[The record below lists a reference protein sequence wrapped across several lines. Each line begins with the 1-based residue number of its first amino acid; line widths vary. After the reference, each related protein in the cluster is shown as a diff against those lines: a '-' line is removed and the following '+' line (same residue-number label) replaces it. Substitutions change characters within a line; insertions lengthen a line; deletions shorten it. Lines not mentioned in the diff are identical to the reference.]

1 MIRARRSRGGAWRGV
16 LVASW
21 VLLLSSLPAG
31 ATQGSS
37 GTSTVRP
44 ADGRLRGQD
53 FAAQVTQVAWPD
65 QAVVNGRN
73 VEATTSHR
81 FVVVTLQLTE
91 DTAAVSPRGSEP
103 PVTASVRYGQV
114 VRPLSLTGI
123 DDNLG
128 QQVDGSTWPSAS
140 QQFVL
145 SVPATSHTVALVVSQ
160 GSFFQAFNLWT
171 LQRVGPAPTVLYR
184 DSERPSL
191 TAAVPP
197 SGNLALSN
205 PADGFSDTASVTMQS
220 ATLGYF
226 PPAGAP
232 APGPASQAV
241 LSVELDAEYPDNPD
255 DPTTSGHYLGAQSPL
270 PGSLLTFTPT
280 GGSPVTATGSDPG
293 DTTGKGKADDGLFDA
308 TYSFVV
314 PGDVTTGSLTI
325 NAGIFTGAEFTLFT
339 AEAGTTPLHISAP
352 LSLPLTFPAVPA
364 AATQRTPAWVGAPL
378 PPTVSAASS
387 SVGATT
393 PSSGSR
399 GFPIWLAVLLLVV
412 VAAAVVLVQRR
423 LSTRVRP
430 AAASADPTASEAA
443 IVEPTA
449 VVPSSTNDAP
459 QERPV
464 ASAAMTPANIADPS
478 IRVLGPVEVHGW
490 MVEPERRV
498 LEELLC
504 FLVLHDSRPMSADQI
519 QLALRPTNGSL
530 PEVSRKTFH
539 TYLSGLRR
547 SIGADHLPNANADG
561 YQVVGVDSDWARFQ
575 ELVQEADR
583 TDGEESLGHLRAAL
597 SLVRGV
603 PFEGVTAGQYE
614 WVFNEQLASR
624 ITAAV
629 ATCAVRLANEF
640 FAREDH
646 LGVDEAVRAGLKAAP
661 DDADLW
667 RIGAQALA
675 ARQEGRALRRHLGDA
690 ERHLGPDEM
699 ARLRTSLG
707 THAESDEP

>member
-1 MIRARRSRGGAWRGV
+1 M
-16 LVASW
+16 
-21 VLLLSSLPAG
+21 
-31 ATQGSS
+31 
-37 GTSTVRP
+37 
-44 ADGRLRGQD
+44 
-53 FAAQVTQVAWPD
+53 
-65 QAVVNGRN
+65 VNGRS
-73 VEATTSHR
+73 VEATTGHR
-81 FVVVTLQLTE
+81 FVVFTLQLAE
-91 DTAAVSPRGSEP
+91 DTASVSPRGSAP

-114 VRPLSLTGI
+114 VQSLSLTVI

-128 QQVDGSTWPSAS
+128 EQLDGSTWPSAS

-145 SVPATSHTVALVVSQ
+145 SVPARSHAVALVLSQ

-171 LQRVGPAPTVLYR
+171 LKRVGPAPTVLYR
-184 DSERPSL
+184 DPERPSV

-197 SGNLALSN
+197 SGNLTLSN
-205 PADGFSDTASVTMQS
+205 PADGFSDTAAVTMQS

-270 PGSLLTFTPT
+270 PGSMLTFTPT
-280 GGSPVTATGSDPG
+280 GGSPVSATGSEPG

-325 NAGIFTGAEFTLFT
+325 NAGTLTGAEFTLFT
-339 AEAGTTPLHISAP
+339 AEAGTTPVHISAP

-364 AATQRTPAWVGAPL
+364 AATQRTPPWVGAPL
-378 PPTVSAASS
+378 PPTVGAASS
-387 SVGATT
+387 SAGATT
-393 PSSGSR
+393 QSSGSN

-430 AAASADPTASEAA
+430 AAGADPTASGAA

-490 MVEPERRV
+490 AVEPDRRV

-504 FLVLHDSRPMSADQI
+504 FLVLHDSWPMSADQI

-547 SIGADHLPNANADG
+547 S
-561 YQVVGVDSDWARFQ
+561 VRARFQ
-575 ELVQEADR
+575 ALLGEADR
-583 TDGEESLGHLRAAL
+583 TDGEESMGHLRAAL
-597 SLVRGV
+597 GLVRGV
-603 PFEGVTAGQYE
+603 PFEGVTTGQYE
-614 WVFNEQLASR
+614 WVFNEQLASGM
-624 ITAAV
+624 TGVV
-629 ATCAVRLANEF
+629 ATCAVRLANEL
-640 FAREDH
+640 FAREDYV
-646 LGVDEAVRAGLKAAP
+646 GVDEAVRAGLKAAP

-667 RIGAQALA
+667 SIGAQALA

-690 ERHLGPDEM
+690 ERHLEPEEM

-707 THAESDEP
+707 THAESDER

>member
-1 MIRARRSRGGAWRGV
+1 V
-16 LVASW
+16 LVASC
-21 VLLLSSLPAG
+21 VLLLSSLPAS
-31 ATQGSS
+31 AAQTSS
-37 GTSTVRP
+37 TSSMRP

-65 QAVVNGRN
+65 QAVVNGRS
-73 VEATTSHR
+73 VEATTGHR
-81 FVVVTLQLTE
+81 FVVFTLQLAE
-91 DTAAVSPRGSEP
+91 DTAAVSPRGSDP

-114 VRPLSLTGI
+114 VQSLSLTGL

-140 QQFVL
+140 QQFTV
-145 SVPATSHTVALVVSQ
+145 SVPARSHTVALVISQ

-171 LQRVGPAPTVLYR
+171 LQRIGPAPTVLYR
-184 DSERPSL
+184 DPERPSL
-191 TAAVPP
+191 NATVPP

-205 PADGFSDTASVTMQS
+205 PADGFSDTAAVTMQS

-226 PPAGAP
+226 PPAGALG
-232 APGPASQAV
+232 PGPVTQAV

-280 GGSPVTATGSDPG
+280 GGSPMTATASDPG
-293 DTTGKGKADDGLFDA
+293 DTDGKGKADDGLFDA

-314 PGDVTTGSLTI
+314 PGNLTTGSLTI
-325 NAGIFTGAEFTLFT
+325 NAGTFTGAEFTLFT
-339 AEAGTTPLHISAP
+339 AEAGNTPIQIGAP
-352 LSLPLTFPAVPA
+352 LALPLTFPAVPA
-364 AATQRTPAWVGAPL
+364 TATQRTPPWVGVPL
-378 PPTVSAASS
+378 PPTVSTASPS
-387 SVGATT
+387 ASGTT
-393 PSSGSR
+393 PASGSS

-412 VAAAVVLVQRR
+412 VAAAVILVQRR
-423 LSTRVRP
+423 LSARGRP
-430 AAASADPTASEAA
+430 AAASADPTPPEAA
-443 IVEPTA
+443 ISATTA
-449 VVPSSTNDAP
+449 AAPSLTGDAP
-459 QERPV
+459 QQFFGTPPAMPE
-464 ASAAMTPANIADPS
+464 AAIEDPS
-478 IRVLGPVEVHGW
+478 IRVLGPVDVHGW
-490 MVEPERRV
+490 VAEPDRRV

-519 QLALRPTNGSL
+519 QLALRPSNGSL

-547 SIGADHLPNANADG
+547 SIGADHLPDANADG

-575 ELVQEADR
+575 ALVQEADR
-583 TDGEESLGHLRAAL
+583 TDGVESIGHLRAAL

-603 PFEGVTAGQYE
+603 PFEGVTTGQFE
-614 WVFNEQLASR
+614 WVFNEQLASKMTGV
-624 ITAAV
+624 I
-629 ATCAVRLANEF
+629 ATCAVRLADEL
-640 FAREDH
+640 FAREDY

-667 RIGAQALA
+667 LIGAQSLA

-690 ERHLGPDEM
+690 ERHLEPDEM
-699 ARLRTSLG
+699 ARLRASLG
-707 THAESDEP
+707 THVDSDER